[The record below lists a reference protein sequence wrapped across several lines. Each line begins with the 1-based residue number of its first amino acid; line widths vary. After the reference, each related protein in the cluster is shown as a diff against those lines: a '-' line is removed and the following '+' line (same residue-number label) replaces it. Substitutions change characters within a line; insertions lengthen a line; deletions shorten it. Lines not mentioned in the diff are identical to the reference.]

1 VLAGGFV
8 LPGLPNGIRRLMTA
22 QLPDPPS
29 AHDIGNDVARAL
41 AEDLGNG
48 DVTAALLP
56 AGAIAMARVITRE
69 DAVICGRAWFEACF
83 HALDPACVI
92 DWQLRDGEP
101 ATAGRT
107 LCAIRGNAR
116 AVLSAERCALNFLQ
130 SLSATA
136 TTTAQHVA
144 AVRGTRAIILDTRKT
159 IPGLRLA
166 QKYAVRCGGGQNHR
180 IGLFDAILIKEN
192 HIAAAGSL
200 TAAVRS
206 ARAQNPTLFLEVEV
220 ENFAELEE
228 ALATGAVDRIML
240 DEFSLDD
247 MRSAVAL
254 VAGRVALEASGGVD
268 LAGLRAVAETGVD
281 YISIGALTKHVRAID
296 LSLRIEAIA

>member
-1 VLAGGFV
+1 MA
-8 LPGLPNGIRRLMTA
+8 A

-29 AHDIGNDVARAL
+29 AQDIRNDVDRAL

-69 DAVICGRAWFEACF
+69 DAVICGKAWFETCF
-83 HALDPACVI
+83 RALDPDCAI
-92 DWQLRDGEP
+92 DWQVRDAELAG
-101 ATAGRT
+101 AGRT
-107 LCAIRGNAR
+107 LCTIRGNAR

-130 SLSATA
+130 SLSGTA
-136 TTTAQHVA
+136 TTTAKHVA

-166 QKYAVRCGGGQNHR
+166 QKYAVRCGGGENYR

-200 TAAVRS
+200 SAAVRN
-206 ARAQNPTLFLEVEV
+206 ARVQNPALFLEVEV

-240 DEFSLDD
+240 DEFSLED
-247 MRSAVAL
+247 MSRAVTL

-268 LAGLRAVAETGVD
+268 LAGLRAVADTGVD
-281 YISIGALTKHVRAID
+281 YISIGALTKHVHAID

>member
-1 VLAGGFV
+1 MA
-8 LPGLPNGIRRLMTA
+8 A

-29 AHDIGNDVARAL
+29 AQDIGNDVARAL
-41 AEDLGNG
+41 AEDLGDG

-56 AGAIAMARVITRE
+56 AGAIATARVITRE
-69 DAVICGRAWFEACF
+69 DAVICGQAWFEACF
-83 HALDPACVI
+83 RALDPDCAI

-130 SLSATA
+130 SLSGTA
-136 TTTAQHVA
+136 TTTAKHVA
-144 AVRGTRAIILDTRKT
+144 SVRGTRAVILDTRKT
-159 IPGLRLA
+159 IPGLRRA

-206 ARAQNPTLFLEVEV
+206 ARAQNPTMFLEIEV

-240 DEFSLDD
+240 DEFSLGD

>member
-1 VLAGGFV
+1 
-8 LPGLPNGIRRLMTA
+8 MTA

-29 AHDIGNDVARAL
+29 AQDIGNDVARAL

-69 DAVICGRAWFEACF
+69 DAVICGQAWFEACF

-220 ENFAELEE
+220 EDFAELEE

>member
-1 VLAGGFV
+1 MA
-8 LPGLPNGIRRLMTA
+8 A
-22 QLPDPPS
+22 QLPDLPS
-29 AHDIGNDVARAL
+29 ARDIDNDVTRAL
-41 AEDLGNG
+41 AEDIGSG

-56 AGAIAMARVITRE
+56 AGAIAMARVVTRE
-69 DAVICGRAWFEACF
+69 EAVICGQAWFEACF
-83 HALDPACVI
+83 RALDPASAI
-92 DWQLRDGEP
+92 DWQVREGEP

-130 SLSATA
+130 LLSGTA
-136 TTTAQHVA
+136 TTTARHVA

-200 TAAVRS
+200 TAAVRN
-206 ARAQNPTLFLEVEV
+206 ARAQSPALLLEVEV

-228 ALATGAVDRIML
+228 ALATGTVDRIML

-296 LSLRIEAIA
+296 LSLRVEAIA